1 MAHFA
6 YFILAVCNA
15 DCSFSVIIVIHKSR
29 SFVIFSNDR
38 CVCVTFFLNYKY
50 DNLVEHSEAQTKS
63 FTKKEKRESIMGSK
77 KTNEV
82 EMVIMGETQRNLIRG
97 HDFAEQLKYLE
108 SRHEELTGLMRKIS
122 ALPKDELM
130 DPIAQENVIK
140 RMKLS
145 LLDYLEAVSDIKIK
159 VETMINAIN

>member
-1 MAHFA
+1 
-6 YFILAVCNA
+6 
-15 DCSFSVIIVIHKSR
+15 
-29 SFVIFSNDR
+29 
-38 CVCVTFFLNYKY
+38 
-50 DNLVEHSEAQTKS
+50 
-63 FTKKEKRESIMGSK
+63 MGSK